1 MENGTLLAFP
11 GSYKPKSGS
20 CFAALPEQYPW
31 YSLDHIRR
39 PTVHITYF
47 DISSPMYLEPRHL
60 IERCFSLRTEH
71 LQIVYRK
78 AVNRTW
84 CEKTGLS
91 DWVTDRLVIETDD
104 IVRYQG
110 ELFWVRKREKTTATL
125 HPATIP
131 EGHGQ
136 PAFFCQGKN
145 VIPDTNASC
154 FDACIGE
161 LDWMQTLTPA
171 EALNWSE

>member
-11 GSYKPKSGS
+11 GSHKPKSGS

-60 IERCFSLRTEH
+60 IERYFSLRTEH

-110 ELFWVRKREKTTATL
+110 NCSGSENGKRQQPHCIPPQYRKATDSQRSSARER
-125 HPATIP
+125 
-131 EGHGQ
+131 
-136 PAFFCQGKN
+136 
-145 VIPDTNASC
+145 
-154 FDACIGE
+154 
-161 LDWMQTLTPA
+161 M
-171 EALNWSE
+171 